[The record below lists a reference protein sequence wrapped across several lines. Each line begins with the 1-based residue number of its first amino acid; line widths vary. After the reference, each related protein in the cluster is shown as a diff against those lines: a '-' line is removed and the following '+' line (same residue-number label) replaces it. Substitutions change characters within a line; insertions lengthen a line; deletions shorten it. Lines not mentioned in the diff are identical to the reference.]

1 MKKWV
6 FVLIAVST
14 ALFLLPLFFTDHAEK
29 KLEKRGL
36 SRESLLTELNP
47 VVAEKKAELVKK
59 TAAIGITIL
68 ITDDFRSIEAQDELY
83 KKGRSVDGSIVTK
96 AKGGESYHNY
106 GLAVDFALRK
116 KDGKVIWDMNYDGN
130 RDGKKDWMQVVK
142 IAKDLGFEWGGDW
155 ENFPDYPHLQMSFG
169 LSIAQLQRGTKT
181 ALLDE

>member
-6 FVLIAVST
+6 FLLIAVSA
-14 ALFLLPLFFTDHAEK
+14 ALLFIPLFFTDRAEK
-29 KLEKRGL
+29 NLERKGL

-83 KKGRSVDGSIVTK
+83 KKGRSADGSIVTK

-130 RDGKKDWMQVVK
+130 SDGKKDWMQVVK

-181 ALLDE
+181 ALLDK